1 MGGCRFLMTKLLKAV
16 RNVAVVASILALAT
30 ACSQQQPA
38 EAAEPSGT
46 SKVVARLDGEPI
58 TDDDLDIKAEL
69 TRLEQEAYKARQE
82 ALDRVITAR
91 VLEKEAKKNGIDVEE
106 LLKVN
111 VDDAVA
117 KPAPAEV
124 RAFYEQRKSRFRKP
138 FEEVEEQAAA
148 ILEALNIREARL
160 KYAAGLRKDSK
171 VEILIS
177 APRLPVN
184 LENAHRRGPADAPVT
199 LVEFSD
205 FQCPFCR
212 RVQPTLESLF
222 DEYEGKISWV
232 YKDLPLT
239 SIHPDAVGAAEAAR
253 CAGDQGK
260 FWEYR
265 DALFAESRVTKQ
277 IHPKIVEALD
287 LDTTAF
293 EECLSTKKYNQ
304 AVQADGAEA
313 KSLGISGTPAF
324 IVNGILLSGAQPKE
338 AFVRI
343 IDAELAAQNN

>member
-1 MGGCRFLMTKLLKAV
+1 MGGGRFLMTKLSKAV
-16 RNVAVVASILALAT
+16 RNVAIVASILALAT

-38 EAAEPSGT
+38 EAAESAGT

-58 TDDDLDIKAEL
+58 TDDDLDIKGEL
-69 TRLEQEAYKARQE
+69 TRLEQEAYKARQK
-82 ALDRVITAR
+82 ALDLVITVK
-91 VLEKEAKKNGIDVEE
+91 VLEKEAKKNGIEVEE
-106 LLKVN
+106 LLKAN
-111 VDDAVA
+111 VDSAVA

-160 KYAAGLRKDSK
+160 DYAAGLRRDSK

-177 APRLPVN
+177 APRLSVN

-212 RVQPTLESLF
+212 KVQPTLESLF
-222 DEYEGKISWV
+222 EEYEGKISWV

-277 IHPKIVEALD
+277 VHPKIIESLGLD
-287 LDTTAF
+287 AAAF
-293 EECLSTKKYNQ
+293 EECISTKKYNE
-304 AVQADGAEA
+304 AVLADGAEA
-313 KSLGISGTPAF
+313 QSLGISGTPAF
-324 IVNGILLSGAQPKE
+324 LVNGILLSGAQPKE

-343 IDAELAAQNN
+343 IDAELAAQNH

>member
-1 MGGCRFLMTKLLKAV
+1 MTKLYKVV
-16 RNVAVVASILALAT
+16 RNMANVAWIFALAT
-30 ACSQQQPA
+30 ACSQQPPV
-38 EAAEPSGT
+38 EAAEPEGT
-46 SKVVARLDGEPI
+46 SKVVALLDGKAI
-58 TDDDLDIKAEL
+58 TDDDLDIKGEL
-69 TRLEQEAYKARQE
+69 TRLEQEAYKVRQE
-82 ALDRVITAR
+82 ALDGVITAR

-106 LLKVN
+106 LLKAN
-111 VDDAVA
+111 VDGAIA
-117 KPAPAEV
+117 KPTPAEV

-148 ILEALNIREARL
+148 ILKALKNREARL

-177 APRLPVN
+177 APRLPVSI
-184 LENAHRRGPADAPVT
+184 ENAYRRGPADAPVT

-205 FQCPFCR
+205 FQCPFCK

-265 DALFAESRVTKQ
+265 EALFAESRVTKQ
-277 IHPKIVEALD
+277 VHPKIVEALD
-287 LDTTAF
+287 LDKVAF
-293 EECLSTKKYNQ
+293 EECLSTKKYNE

-313 KSLGISGTPAF
+313 QSLGISGTPAF
-324 IVNGILLSGAQPKE
+324 VVNGILLSGAQPKK

-343 IDAELAAQNN
+343 IDAELAARDH

>member
-1 MGGCRFLMTKLLKAV
+1 MTKLAKTV
-16 RNVAVVASILALAT
+16 RDIAIVASILTLVN
-30 ACSQQQPA
+30 ACSEQHPA
-38 EAAEPSGT
+38 EAAESAEI
-46 SKVVARLDGEPI
+46 SKVVAMLDGEPI
-58 TDDDLDIKAEL
+58 TDDDLDIKGEL
-69 TRLEQEAYKARQE
+69 TRLAQEIYKARQE
-82 ALDRVITAR
+82 ALDQVITVR
-91 VLEKEAKKNGIDVEE
+91 VLEKEAKKNGIEVEE
-106 LLKVN
+106 LLEVN
-111 VDDAVA
+111 VDSAVEEPTA
-117 KPAPAEV
+117 DEV

-138 FEEVEEQAAA
+138 FEEVEEQAAS
-148 ILEALNIREARL
+148 IVKALNVREARL
-160 KYAAGLRKDSK
+160 KYAAGLQKNSK
-171 VEILIS
+171 LEILIS

-184 LENAHRRGPADAPVT
+184 IENAHRRGPADAPVT
-199 LVEFSD
+199 LIEFSD

-222 DEYEGKISWV
+222 EEYEGQISWV

-277 IHPKIVEALD
+277 IHPKIVAALE
-287 LDTTAF
+287 LDAAAF
-293 EECLSTKKYNQ
+293 EECVSSQKYNE

-313 KSLGISGTPAF
+313 QSLGISGTPAF

-343 IDAELAAQNN
+343 IDAELAAHKN

>member
-1 MGGCRFLMTKLLKAV
+1 MTNLLKTV
-16 RNVAVVASILALAT
+16 RNVAIVASILALAT
-30 ACSQQQPA
+30 ACSQEQPV
-38 EAAEPSGT
+38 EAAESSGT
-46 SKVVARLDGEPI
+46 SKVVARFDGEPI
-58 TDDDLDIKAEL
+58 TDDDLDIRGEL

-82 ALDRVITAR
+82 ALDRLITVK
-91 VLEKEAKKNGIDVEE
+91 VLEKEAKKNGIEVEE

-111 VDDAVA
+111 VDDSVA
-117 KPAPAEV
+117 KPTPAEV

-148 ILEALNIREARL
+148 ILEALDIREARL
-160 KYAAGLRKDSK
+160 KYTAGLRKDSK
-171 VEILIS
+171 LEILIS

-222 DEYEGKISWV
+222 EEYEGKISWV

-277 IHPKIVEALD
+277 VHPKIVEALG
-287 LDTTAF
+287 LDAVAF
-293 EECLSTKKYNQ
+293 EECVSSQKYNQ

-313 KSLGISGTPAF
+313 QSLGISGTPAF
-324 IVNGILLSGAQPKE
+324 VVNGILLSGAQPKE
-338 AFVRI
+338 AFARI
-343 IDAELAAQNN
+343 IDAELAAQGN